1 MILNMVKDIKNFLTN
16 AHIRANI
23 VKENPKVLEGIP
35 GPTVNSMKDNG
46 SMEWSKALGCG
57 EEPKVIHTSANG
69 NMEKQ
74 MVMEY
79 TLGWMEIDTKVSFHN
94 V

>member
-46 SMEWSKALGCG
+46 SME
-57 EEPKVIHTSANG
+57 
-69 NMEKQ
+69 
-74 MVMEY
+74 
-79 TLGWMEIDTKVSFHN
+79 
-94 V
+94 